1 MTRLPLIPVAGAA
14 ALLLAGCSQLAA
26 IAPVGG
32 NRLSDVRYA
41 ANDILVRE
49 EIDILTAPVCEEADD
64 KAVTCSGETV
74 DGDAITVES
83 PADDQTRLTITVGGT
98 VLFEG
103 VIQDVLDEAM
113 RPAS

>member
-1 MTRLPLIPVAGAA
+1 MTRLALLPVLAA
-14 ALLLAGCSQLAA
+14 ALVLSGCSQLAA

-49 EIDILTAPVCEEADD
+49 GVDVLTAPVCTEASD
-64 KAVTCSGETV
+64 KAVTCSGETF

-83 PADDQTRLTITVGGT
+83 SADDQTRLTITVGGS